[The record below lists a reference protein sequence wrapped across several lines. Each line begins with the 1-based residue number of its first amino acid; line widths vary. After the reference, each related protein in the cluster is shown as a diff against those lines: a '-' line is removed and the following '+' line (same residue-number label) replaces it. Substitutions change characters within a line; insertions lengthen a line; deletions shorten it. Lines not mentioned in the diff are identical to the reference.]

1 MNHSILIPRIETIT
15 ERKLVGLCQTMSFA
29 KFELAQLWQAFMPLR
44 KSIENP
50 VNSDAISLAI
60 YQPEHF
66 GHFDPNRSFEKW
78 ASVEVSDWENIPE
91 GLEILWLPGGKYA
104 VFQYKGSSTDTS
116 IYQYIFGSWL
126 PQSDFE
132 LDQRPHFEVLGSK
145 YRNNDPESE
154 EEIWIPIREKTK

>member
-1 MNHSILIPRIETIT
+1 
-15 ERKLVGLCQTMSFA
+15 MSFA

-66 GHFDPNRSFEKW
+66 ENFDPTRSFEKW
-78 ASVEVSDWENIPE
+78 AAVEVSDWANIPE
-91 GLEILWLPGGKYA
+91 GLETLSLPGGKYA
-104 VFQYKGSSTDTS
+104 VFHYKGSSTDTS

-132 LDQRPHFEVLGSK
+132 LDQRPHFEILGSK